1 MIAGT
6 IIMSI
11 GFGLITTFKP
21 DTGSSAW
28 IGLQALAGIGV
39 GLGMQQPLMAVQT
52 VLDISDVPTGTAVLI
67 FLQTLGG
74 ALFVSVAE
82 NVFSNKLINGV
93 VQHAPGLDPT
103 VVLSVGATNI
113 QSYLIETAPQYLSG
127 VILAYNEALTDA
139 FTVATAIAALSI
151 IGSATIEWKSVK
163 GKKNVEMA
171 MA

>member
-11 GFGLITTFKP
+11 GFGMITTFKP

-39 GLGMQQPLMAVQT
+39 GVGMQQPLMAVQT

-67 FLQTLGG
+67 FLQTIGG

-82 NVFSNKLINGV
+82 NVFENKLISGV
-93 VQHAPGLDPT
+93 AHYAPGLDPT
-103 VVLSVGATNI
+103 IVLTVGATNI
-113 QSYLIETAPQYLSG
+113 QSYLAEKAPQYLSG
-127 VILAYNEALTDA
+127 VILAYNDALVKA
-139 FTVATAIAALSI
+139 FTVATAMAALSI